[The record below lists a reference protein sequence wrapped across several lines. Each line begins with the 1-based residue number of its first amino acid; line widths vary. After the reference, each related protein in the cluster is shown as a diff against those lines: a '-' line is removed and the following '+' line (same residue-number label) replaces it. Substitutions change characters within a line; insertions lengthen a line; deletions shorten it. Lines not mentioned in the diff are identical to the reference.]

1 MAQASAPDDSDDELQ
16 LLAALERDLEA
27 VSLSDGELE
36 GEEQEIELPEVMP
49 LGSVEELLAA
59 ADAAEQPEEEGGAE
73 DLLARLR
80 ASLEDGERQRQ
91 CFMED
96 VQALHGLTS
105 SVEPQVMA
113 PAAEAHEADDG
124 SGWAGE
130 EPWWVEERRQQAEAE
145 RAREEQRRLAQ
156 EEMERQQEAQRQRQQ
171 EKLEARQA
179 EQERAFAAQE
189 AALLAAQ
196 EARRREQEEQ
206 RRQALVREAEAE
218 AERQREAEAAA
229 AAEQRYMEREAQFAR
244 RQQERK
250 QRAKAAAAAFAA
262 AEAERERIDE
272 LKRREKEVRCC
283 SALRRRM
290 HHRAPR
296 GPTAQPPRLS
306 APAPPPAPTP
316 PAAHWQPTPYFPTR
330 SLTQPTPASPC
341 PSRRACLLGR
351 RAERGV
357 KAPSA
362 SASPLPSASPSPSP

>member
-1 MAQASAPDDSDDELQ
+1 MITKPASEFEDLQRVEEVGAAMAQASAPDDSDDELQ

-27 VSLSDGELE
+27 VSLSDDELE
-36 GEEQEIELPEVMP
+36 GEDQELPDVVP

-59 ADAAEQPEEEGGAE
+59 AAAAAAAEEEEEQPEEEGGPE
-73 DLLARLR
+73 DLLAQLR

-96 VQALHGLTS
+96 VEALHGLTS
-105 SVEPQVMA
+105 TVEPQVMA
-113 PAAEAHEADDG
+113 PAAEAHEADG

-145 RAREEQRRLAQ
+145 RAREEQRRQAQ
-156 EEMERQQEAQRQRQQ
+156 EEMERQQEAQRLRQQ

-179 EQERAFAAQE
+179 EQEKAFAAQQ

-206 RRQALVREAEAE
+206 RQQALVREAEAE
-218 AERQREAEAAA
+218 AERQREVEAAA
-229 AAEQRYMEREAQFAR
+229 AAEQRYMEREVQYAR

-272 LKRREKEVRCC
+272 LKRREKEVRCAAKC
-283 SALRRRM
+283 TPARHLALLHNRP
-290 HHRAPR
+290 A
-296 GPTAQPPRLS
+296 L
-306 APAPPPAPTP
+306 APPPPSPPPASTP
-316 PAAHWQPTPYFPTR
+316 PAAHRQPTH
-330 SLTQPTPASPC
+330 
-341 PSRRACLLGR
+341 
-351 RAERGV
+351 
-357 KAPSA
+357 
-362 SASPLPSASPSPSP
+362 

>member
-1 MAQASAPDDSDDELQ
+1 MAQACAPDDSDDELQ

-27 VSLSDGELE
+27 VSLSDDESE
-36 GEEQEIELPEVMP
+36 GEEQELPDVVP

-59 ADAAEQPEEEGGAE
+59 AAAAAEEEEQPEEEGGPE
-73 DLLARLR
+73 DLLAQLR

-96 VQALHGLTS
+96 VEALQGLTS
-105 SVEPQVMA
+105 TVEPQVMA
-113 PAAEAHEADDG
+113 PAAEAHEADG

-145 RAREEQRRLAQ
+145 RAREEQRRQAQ
-156 EEMERQQEAQRQRQQ
+156 EEMERQQEAQRLRQQ

-179 EQERAFAAQE
+179 EQEKAFAAQQ

-218 AERQREAEAAA
+218 AERQREVEAAA
-229 AAEQRYMEREAQFAR
+229 AAEQRYMEREVQYAR

-272 LKRREKEVRCC
+272 LKRREKEVRI
-283 SALRRRM
+283 
-290 HHRAPR
+290 APR
-296 GPTAQPPRLS
+296 PAHPRATRPPCTT
-306 APAPPPAPTP
+306 APPSCPRPRSHLLASP
-316 PAAHWQPTPYFPTR
+316 HWQPTGSPPPTPTHNPPPAFTITLTTHTHH
-330 SLTQPTPASPC
+330 SPLTTQPSP
-341 PSRRACLLGR
+341 
-351 RAERGV
+351 
-357 KAPSA
+357 
-362 SASPLPSASPSPSP
+362 

>member
-36 GEEQEIELPEVMP
+36 GEEQEIELPEVVP

-105 SVEPQVMA
+105 SVEPQVLA

-156 EEMERQQEAQRQRQQ
+156 EEMEREQEAQRQRQQ

-229 AAEQRYMEREAQFAR
+229 AAEQRYIEREAQFAR

-283 SALRRRM
+283 SALGRRM

-296 GPTAQPPRLS
+296 GPTAQPTPPFRPRPGSCAHPPRSPLAAHPLFPQPQPHAADPRLPL
-306 APAPPPAPTP
+306 AP
-316 PAAHWQPTPYFPTR
+316 PAAPVSWGGGR
-330 SLTQPTPASPC
+330 SD
-341 PSRRACLLGR
+341 G
-351 RAERGV
+351 
-357 KAPSA
+357 
-362 SASPLPSASPSPSP
+362 

>member
-27 VSLSDGELE
+27 VSLSDDESE
-36 GEEQEIELPEVMP
+36 GEEQELPDVVP

-59 ADAAEQPEEEGGAE
+59 AAAAEQPEEEGGPE
-73 DLLARLR
+73 DLLAQLR

-96 VQALHGLTS
+96 VEALQGLTS

-113 PAAEAHEADDG
+113 PAAEADATDG

-156 EEMERQQEAQRQRQQ
+156 EETERQQEAQRLRQQ

-179 EQERAFAAQE
+179 EQEKAFAAQQE
-189 AALLAAQ
+189 ALLAAQ

-218 AERQREAEAAA
+218 AERQREVEAAA
-229 AAEQRYMEREAQFAR
+229 AAEQRYMEREVQYAR

-272 LKRREKEVRCC
+272 LKRREKEVRI
-283 SALRRRM
+283 
-290 HHRAPR
+290 APR
-296 GPTAQPPRLS
+296 PAHTARHLGPLHNRPALPPSSLIPTLRL
-306 APAPPPAPTP
+306 AP
-316 PAAHWQPTPYFPTR
+316 PAAHWQPTPDPHPQPT
-330 SLTQPTPASPC
+330 SGFHHNPHHSHSPLTTHHSPLTTQPSP
-341 PSRRACLLGR
+341 
-351 RAERGV
+351 
-357 KAPSA
+357 
-362 SASPLPSASPSPSP
+362 